1 MSTGHVLLVS
11 QKHAALGGP
20 PFPISPVPQ
29 VSSDIEAPEDSF
41 AEERALIS
49 AQAHIPVGGKLQ
61 FFLRNWK
68 VIKASKRVVRWCR
81 KGYRLLFAPDGKK
94 AALILLR
101 TVCLPDRILHYR
113 PGTPKHKAL
122 TDMIKVFVEKHV
134 LNRCLQ
140 DAIVSSTLFSCG
152 V

>member
-49 AQAHIPVGGKLQ
+49 AQAHIPVAGMLQ
-61 FFLRNWK
+61 FFWRNWK
-68 VIKASKRVVRWCR
+68 VIKASKTVVRWCR
-81 KGYRLLFAPDGKK
+81 KGYRLPFAPDGEQE
-94 AALILLR
+94 A
-101 TVCLPDRILHYR
+101 
-113 PGTPKHKAL
+113 
-122 TDMIKVFVEKHV
+122 
-134 LNRCLQ
+134 
-140 DAIVSSTLFSCG
+140 
-152 V
+152 